1 MWTSYANFKEKVSK
15 IALEV
20 HDDGDED
27 EEELGIYGSRNG
39 GLHDSYSN
47 SHTFAHSH
55 SHSHSQSLSN
65 GIDSAFNPEVFHIEF
80 RFVCKLDSNFI
91 QFIFNSLLCI

>member
-27 EEELGIYGSRNG
+27 EGELGIYGSRNG

-47 SHTFAHSH
+47 SHTFAH

>member
-20 HDDGDED
+20 HDDGDEEE

-47 SHTFAHSH
+47 SHTFAHS
-55 SHSHSQSLSN
+55 QPLSN
-65 GIDSAFNPEVFHIEF
+65 GIDSAFNPEVFHIE
-80 RFVCKLDSNFI
+80 LNFALYV
-91 QFIFNSLLCI
+91 N

>member
-20 HDDGDED
+20 HDDGDEEE

-47 SHTFAHSH
+47 SNSHTFA
-55 SHSHSQSLSN
+55 HSQSLSN
-65 GIDSAFNPEVFHIEF
+65 GIDSAFNPEVFPIE
-80 RFVCKLDSNFI
+80 LNFALYV
-91 QFIFNSLLCI
+91 N